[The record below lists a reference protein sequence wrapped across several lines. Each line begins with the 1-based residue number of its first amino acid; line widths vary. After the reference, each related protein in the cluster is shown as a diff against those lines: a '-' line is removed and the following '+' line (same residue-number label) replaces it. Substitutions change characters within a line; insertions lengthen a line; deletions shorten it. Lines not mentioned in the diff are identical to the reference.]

1 MILEIRR
8 EVQTGDRD
16 SQDFRVMG
24 LDDITQGVSLAEA
37 EKSVILKKIILGQFS
52 SVAICKI

>member
-1 MILEIRR
+1 
-8 EVQTGDRD
+8 
-16 SQDFRVMG
+16 MG

-52 SVAICKI
+52 SVAICKM